1 MTSVKWTATALA
13 VLLLGWIGW
22 RAFRERQPYEASP
35 GGAVPTASAL
45 QESASEQVRPAELEA
60 NAPASVERT
69 AMAEK
74 ARFWG
79 RVLCEGIA
87 VPGARVAIFEDAE
100 GWKGSAPLVETRS
113 GTDGW
118 FELAV
123 EKGEATRFHIQASA
137 AGFRTFATTTEVP
150 EEALELPLLRAW
162 TLRGTVR
169 DADTG
174 KAIAGAKLDLGYR
187 QTETDPHGAFHL
199 QELISGEVL
208 IEVRH
213 PDYVIQ
219 HLESRIV
226 DADVDLDIELQ
237 AGQKL
242 VFELIDHET
251 ELPVAGA
258 RVDVSGHQSIQATSD
273 ASGRFELHVLRGH
286 QVSVDIEA
294 DGCLRV
300 QWHWEIDRAFEVQAI
315 RLPMVK
321 PARIVGAVVF
331 ENDEPAYWA
340 EVRANDGSKDPA
352 QLEARWSV
360 PPEEESRFTTLGKTN
375 YRVDLGTHT
384 NSRGRFELDLFPTT
398 APWLVRASH
407 MGSISPELPPLVL
420 VGSETKELDPIV
432 LRKGGVVRGSVRR
445 NGRPWKGQVL
455 LSAKDGSVIDRAATD
470 SPGEYEFRKLQRGEY
485 VVELQ
490 GIEPALPLHRAKV
503 EVDLGQEVTHD
514 FSWNEDRAT
523 IAGVVVKVSG
533 DVVEGAQVRAVNVEP
548 TDLPPAMTKTDSS
561 GRFEFD
567 LPASQAFQLTA
578 SLGSSSVTQQG
589 VVAGAKDL
597 RLVLPQLG
605 VLDVRLL
612 DADTHEP
619 LRLRELAL
627 PYAISWR
634 STAEPVYR
642 TLGSPSLDE
651 QGRTRINLPVG
662 SIDLCF
668 SFLDAGYVRREIDG
682 IPVGETNE
690 ELVVLLSRGIDRSIE
705 LALGSIPLA
714 EQEGHILFLLAED
727 QLDQVAGPFPLR
739 GGPSNRSVSGVNL
752 WLADPGLLNQRL
764 HFVEPGVDSLRG
776 FTTGRYVLRSYP
788 DDLVFEPAEIE
799 LRADDG
805 LPVQVLLR
813 HR

>member
-22 RAFRERQPYEASP
+22 KAFREPQPYELSP
-35 GGAVPTASAL
+35 GRGAPAATAL
-45 QESASEQVRPAELEA
+45 QESASEQVRPAEFEA
-60 NAPASVERT
+60 SAPASVERT

-87 VPGARVAIFEDAE
+87 VPGARVAIFEDEE
-100 GWKGSAPLVETRS
+100 GWRDSAPLAETRS
-113 GTDGW
+113 GTDGV

-123 EKGEATRFHIQASA
+123 DPGEAMRFHIQASA
-137 AGFRTFATTTEVP
+137 AGFRRFATATEVP
-150 EEALELPLLRAW
+150 ETALELPLLRAW
-162 TLRGTVR
+162 ILRGTVR
-169 DADTG
+169 DADTS
-174 KAIAGAKLDLGYR
+174 KTIAGAKLDLGYR
-187 QTETDPHGAFHL
+187 QAETDPHGAFRL
-199 QELISGEVL
+199 EELVSGEVA

-213 PDYVIQ
+213 ADYVIQ
-219 HLESRIV
+219 RLQSRIV
-226 DADVDLDIELQ
+226 DADVDLDIALQ
-237 AGQKL
+237 SGQKL
-242 VFELIDHET
+242 AFELIDHGT
-251 ELPVAGA
+251 ELPVAEA
-258 RVDVSGHQSIQATSD
+258 RADISGHQSLQASSD

-294 DGCLRV
+294 DGYLPL
-300 QWHWEIDRAFEVQAI
+300 QWHWEIDRSFEVQTI
-315 RLPMVK
+315 RLPMIK
-321 PARIVGAVVF
+321 PARLVGTVVF
-331 ENDEPAYWA
+331 ENHEPAYWA
-340 EVRANDGSKDPA
+340 EVRAGDGSKD
-352 QLEARWSV
+352 LEQRAERWSL
-360 PPEEESRFTTLGKTN
+360 PAAEAARFTTLGRTS

-384 NSRGRFELDLFPTT
+384 SSKGRFELDLFPTT

-407 MGSISPELPPLVL
+407 MGSISPQLQPLVL
-420 VGSETKELDPIV
+420 VGAETKELDPIV

-445 NGRPWKGQVL
+445 NGRPWKGQVV
-455 LSAKDGSVIDRAATD
+455 LSAMDGSVIDRAATD
-470 SPGEYEFRKLQRGEY
+470 SPGEFEFRKLRRGEY
-485 VVELQ
+485 VVQLQ
-490 GIEPALPLHRAKV
+490 GIEPVLPLHRAKV

-514 FSWNEDRAT
+514 FSWNEDRASMT
-523 IAGVVVKVSG
+523 GVVVKVSG

-548 TDLPPAMTKTDSS
+548 TDLPPAMTKTDAS
-561 GRFEFD
+561 GRFEID

-578 SLGSSSVTQQG
+578 SLGASSVTQQG

-605 VLDVRLL
+605 ILDVRLL

-705 LALGSIPLA
+705 LAPGSIPLA

-739 GGPSNRSVSGVNL
+739 GGPSNRSVSGINL

-776 FTTGRYVLRSYP
+776 FTPGRYFLRSYP
-788 DDLVFEPAEIE
+788 DDLVFEPTEIE
-799 LRADDG
+799 LRADAAF
-805 LPVQVLLR
+805 PVQVLLR